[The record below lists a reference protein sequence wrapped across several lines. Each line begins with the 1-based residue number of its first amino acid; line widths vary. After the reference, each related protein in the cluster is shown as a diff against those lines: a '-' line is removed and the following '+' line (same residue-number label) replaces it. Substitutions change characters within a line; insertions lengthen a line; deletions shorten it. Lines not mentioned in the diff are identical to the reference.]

1 MEQFELILLAAYNV
15 KNFAARKDWMESIK
29 QYEFHDKLSEAEE
42 REELV
47 LNYLISLPYV
57 VEVEDVRDLDKY
69 RQKDIDFI
77 VHVYNKNTKKFSYET
92 VDVKTDT
99 YFRTGNIF
107 AEMVSN
113 MSLNTKGCF
122 LKTECDYIY
131 YLFHPQ
137 NILYILPT
145 QEVRQ
150 WFWKNFESLPTKKTS
165 TCDSE
170 GKVLY
175 ESLGKLIPRKR
186 LVKEVQG
193 VRVVKLPH
201 RNETSSSKD

>member
-1 MEQFELILLAAYNV
+1 MLSV
-15 KNFAARKDWMESIK
+15 R
-29 QYEFHDKLSEAEE
+29 QYAFHDKLSEAEKG
-42 REELV
+42 EEIV
-47 LNYLISLPYV
+47 FHYLLTLPHV
-57 VEVEDVRDLDKY
+57 IEVEDVRNCPEY

-77 VHVYNKNTKKFSYET
+77 VHTIDENTKTFSSET
-92 VDVKTDT
+92 VEVKTDT
-99 YFRTGNIF
+99 YYRTGNIF
-107 AEMVSN
+107 AETVSN
-113 MSLNTKGCF
+113 LNLGTKGCF